1 MSNRIAGFLVKS
13 QQYYLK
19 SLGYYE
25 GEINGVWNDACRE
38 AMDVYK
44 LDESFKPANIRR
56 SNGPFVPFERLPKG
70 FKWEVFDGQRG
81 IIKADN
87 LPYHLVVQQL
97 IDGILGVDET
107 DRIEERR
114 SALQVLGIKEAKPV
128 ESGDSGSIDD
138 FIANKF

>member
-19 SLGYYE
+19 TLGFYD
-25 GEINGVWNDACRE
+25 GEINGIWNDACCE
-38 AMDVYK
+38 AMDVFK
-44 LDESFKPANIRR
+44 LDESFKPANVRR
-56 SNGPFVPFERLPKG
+56 GNQPFVPFERLPKG

-107 DRIEERR
+107 DNIKERR
-114 SALQVLGIKEAKPV
+114 SALAVLGIKEVKPV
-128 ESGDSGSIDD
+128 ESEDNGSIDD